1 MLTIAQV
8 PQEKDLEIIM
18 GGSTYLVSKFLF
30 AAYCK
35 KLQDRTVLETRYT
48 VPEKFDPVI
57 FRAFCDACQ
66 CQPYHVSDENAEELR
81 RIAEFFECQSV
92 IDDCNRL
99 DTGPVGLISRAISAK
114 GKGTEAHEEALKNVA
129 ENLSE
134 CLLSDKMLSLSDD
147 QVVRIFELC
156 DKPIDDA
163 TIVDFVLKYAR
174 RHTNA
179 KVGNAL
185 KKVPLE
191 RLFKI
196 SAESLK
202 ELIHREQFPEWVSG
216 QQVFKTLLPLLEGK
230 RQFLTPPPAAAR
242 PVEPARPPQLSF
254 NPADEWGK
262 WQFLQIWTKPT
273 SGLLRWYSMGQKKDL
288 RSPAV
293 FVHGSPNFNENNFK
307 ELYLQANG
315 SYIQECDLDLP
326 CYIEFELPHPV
337 LVYGIVWSGTK
348 EYRPHSVTI
357 EVWTGNQS
365 HSQSAK
371 PSDAISD
378 DRRPNL
384 QRCYRVLTKES
395 GTGPLFQTDQGPLP
409 VSKIRFTQNTVW
421 MKDGGKPEHNN
432 LGLTSFEIHGIELET
447 YKEWS

>member
-8 PQEKDLEIIM
+8 PQEKDLEIVM

-129 ENLSE
+129 ENLNE

-174 RHTNA
+174 RHTTA

-230 RQFLTPPPAAAR
+230 RQFLTPPPAAAA
-242 PVEPARPPQLSF
+242 PVEPARPPPRLPL
-254 NPADEWGK
+254 NLDDEWGK
-262 WQFLQIWTKPT
+262 WQFLQIWKKPT
-273 SGLLRWYSMGQKKDL
+273 CGLLRRYGMGHKKDL

-293 FVHGSPNFNENNFK
+293 FVRGSPNFNENDFTK
-307 ELYLQANG
+307 LYLQAG
-315 SYIQECDLDLP
+315 SSYVQECGLGSS
-326 CYIEFELPHPV
+326 CYIELELPHPV
-337 LVYGIVWSGTK
+337 LVYGIVWSGIE

-357 EVWTGNQS
+357 EVWADNQS
-365 HSQSAK
+365 HSESAE
-371 PSDAISD
+371 PSDRISD

-384 QRCYRVLTKES
+384 QGSYRVLTKEP
-395 GTGPLFQTDQGPLP
+395 GIGPLFQTDKRPLP
-409 VSKIRFTQNTVW
+409 ISKIRFTQKTVW
-421 MKDGGKPEHNN
+421 MMDGRKPEHNN
-432 LGLTSFEIHGIELET
+432 LGLTSFEIHGVPVQ
-447 YKEWS
+447 WS